1 MISSVLNFSL
11 ELPCQIK
18 YSSDDSEIILLILD
32 KYNIKWASGHL
43 PSNLKLHYKN
53 GYFYIRDEKDYKGNL
68 KLTHDPHI
76 YNKTCILYT
85 IKDILKL

>member
-1 MISSVLNFSL
+1 MSSAILDFSL

-32 KYNIKWASGHL
+32 KYNIKWATGHL
-43 PSNLKLHYKN
+43 PSNLNVHYIN
-53 GYFYIRDEKDYKGNL
+53 GYFYIRNEKDSRGNL
-68 KLTHDPHI
+68 KLTHDPDI